1 MRASPPPALGIAVCV
16 CHLVRLVLGY
26 GSVGETLKQL
36 VSLVY
41 RVKFKVKQSA
51 IEDTTI
57 VVFRRP

>member
-1 MRASPPPALGIAVCV
+1 M
-16 CHLVRLVLGY
+16 
-26 GSVGETLKQL
+26 KQL